1 MELDSGVLAVV
12 AFGVVAVVVLA
23 WLIVRNPPRSVD
35 QVQPMIIEASETA
48 RVMVMAAEQL
58 WRTGKL
64 PADQRF
70 DWVARQL
77 RQQYDLEPAQVAAL
91 IEAGVYWAKHLM
103 AAPTVATTAGTGTA
117 QPLEAQGLP
126 VKRAARHA

>member
-1 MELDSGVLAVV
+1 MELDSGVWAAV
-12 AFGVVAVVVLA
+12 AFGVVAVLVLA
-23 WLIVRNPPRSVD
+23 WLIVRTPPRTIN
-35 QVQPMIIEASETA
+35 QAQALLLEASETA

-70 DWVARQL
+70 DWVANHL
-77 RQQYDLEPAQVAAL
+77 RQQYNLEPTQITAL

-103 AAPTVATTAGTGTA
+103 AQSGGTA
-117 QPLEAQGLP
+117 QPTATQGLP
-126 VKRAARHA
+126 RRAAK

>member
-1 MELDSGVLAVV
+1 MEIDSGVLMAV
-12 AFGVVAVVVLA
+12 AFGVVAVLLLA

-35 QVQPMIIEASETA
+35 AGQALILEASETA

-70 DWVARQL
+70 GWVADQL
-77 RQQYDLEPAQVAAL
+77 RRQYNLEPAQVTAL
-91 IEAGVYWAKHLM
+91 IESAVYWAKHL
-103 AAPTVATTAGTGTA
+103 AAQQAQAGQPA
-117 QPLEAQGLP
+117 QAQGLP
-126 VKRAARHA
+126 VRGVDRGARVG